1 MESTNG
7 TGVKEE
13 SVKEQR
19 LRRRKEARV
28 ESHRQRQNNDALLIE
43 FQPDAVEIEKQSVPG
58 GARWTLYTVVA
69 LLCIAVAWASWAEVD
84 HIVTAEGQLITTE
97 STVVIDTK
105 LTSPI
110 SAINAKFGDRVSA
123 GFVIATLDP
132 TFSTADLDQLKAQQQ
147 ALAAS
152 MARLQAERDNIDFD
166 IAGHENDRDWLMQL
180 ILFTE
185 RKKEFAAELNKFN
198 AQESTFNVQ
207 LANSQTEITMNRDFH
222 TKFVEYERV
231 IKKLVESG
239 SKPKSDMLNR
249 ELQSGDALMKVVAAE
264 SKEKEVRKSLEALD
278 AERKAFIASWR
289 TKVVAELVAA
299 NDEFSRLEQ
308 EYKKAVRSNDFVELV
323 VPEDLPYKEF
333 VVFEVAEKSVGSTMQ
348 PGEPLFKLVPVGVPM
363 EAEVEIQGK
372 DIARIKV
379 ATEAEIETGEIPF
392 GADAR
397 VKLHSFP
404 YQKHGTL
411 DGAVRAISE
420 GSFEKQLPGGGS
432 SGITTYKARIQLL
445 DPEKLENVPDNFRLM
460 PGMAVTV
467 EIKVGRRRVI
477 EYFLYPLLRYLDES
491 IREP

>member
-1 MESTNG
+1 
-7 TGVKEE
+7 
-13 SVKEQR
+13 
-19 LRRRKEARV
+19 
-28 ESHRQRQNNDALLIE
+28 
-43 FQPDAVEIEKQSVPG
+43 
-58 GARWTLYTVVA
+58 
-69 LLCIAVAWASWAEVD
+69 
-84 HIVTAEGQLITTE
+84 
-97 STVVIDTK
+97 
-105 LTSPI
+105 
-110 SAINAKFGDRVSA
+110 
-123 GFVIATLDP
+123 
-132 TFSTADLDQLKAQQQ
+132 
-147 ALAAS
+147 
-152 MARLQAERDNIDFD
+152 
-166 IAGHENDRDWLMQL
+166 
-180 ILFTE
+180 
-185 RKKEFAAELNKFN
+185 
-198 AQESTFNVQ
+198 
-207 LANSQTEITMNRDFH
+207 
-222 TKFVEYERV
+222 
-231 IKKLVESG
+231 
-239 SKPKSDMLNR
+239 
-249 ELQSGDALMKVVAAE
+249 
-264 SKEKEVRKSLEALD
+264 
-278 AERKAFIASWR
+278 
-289 TKVVAELVAA
+289 
-299 NDEFSRLEQ
+299 
-308 EYKKAVRSNDFVELV
+308 VELI

-379 ATEAEIETGEIPF
+379 ATEAEIESGKFPF